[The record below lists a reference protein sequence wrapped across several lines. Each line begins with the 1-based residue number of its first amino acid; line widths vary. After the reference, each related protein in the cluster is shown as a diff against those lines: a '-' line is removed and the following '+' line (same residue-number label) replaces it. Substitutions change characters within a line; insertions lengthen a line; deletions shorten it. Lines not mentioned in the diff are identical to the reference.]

1 MTWALLSCVVPP
13 WAEIEKKGRV
23 VKDAEVKKGLAGKKK
38 KKKGLTEE
46 MEVLT
51 WT

>member
-1 MTWALLSCVVPP
+1 MTWALLSCVVSP
-13 WAEIEKKGRV
+13 WAGIEKKGRV

-38 KKKGLTEE
+38 KGLAEE

-51 WT
+51 WA

>member
-38 KKKGLTEE
+38 KKGLTEE